1 MSTTLQVE
9 GDNAEEGQTEPPT
22 AALTEK
28 LVRKL
33 WAVGSA
39 TLVADVGAGLHRPG
53 SESVFGGH
61 KVAYYGILAGV
72 LPAVAVEMATAFWL
86 RRSDTPRL
94 LAFAK
99 GPLPCAVVV
108 LMVLLAVGGFALTV
122 KQA

>member
-1 MSTTLQVE
+1 MSTTLQVD
-9 GDNAEEGQTEPPT
+9 GDSAEEGQTEPPM
-22 AALTEK
+22 ALREK

-72 LPAVAVEMATAFWL
+72 LPAVAVVMATAFWL
-86 RRSDTPRL
+86 PRSDAPRL
-94 LAFAK
+94 VAFGK
-99 GPLPCAVVV
+99 GLLPCAVVV
-108 LMVLLAVGGFALTV
+108 LLAVLAVGGFALTV

>member
-22 AALTEK
+22 AAMREK
-28 LVRKL
+28 LMRKL

-39 TLVADVGAGLHRPG
+39 TLVADVGARLHRPG

-61 KVAYYGILAGV
+61 KVAYYGILAGA

-86 RRSDTPRL
+86 PRSDGPLL
-94 LAFAK
+94 LAFVK
-99 GPLPCAVVV
+99 RLLPCAAVV
-108 LMVLLAVGGFALTV
+108 LLAVLAVGGFALTV